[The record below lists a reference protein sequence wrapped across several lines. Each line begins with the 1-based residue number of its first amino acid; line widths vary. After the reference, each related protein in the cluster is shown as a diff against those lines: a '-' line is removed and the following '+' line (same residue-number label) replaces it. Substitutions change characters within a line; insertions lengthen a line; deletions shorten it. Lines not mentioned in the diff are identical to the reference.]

1 MKNHTNGDKLIERQK
16 FSSSILT
23 EDAAQAKTSSGVY
36 IDVHEQRDKLA
47 TKSSVERRRGE
58 ETIVAPATAQGKAG
72 IGVVRVSG
80 PLCESIAKTI
90 AGKLTK
96 PRQATYCAF
105 VDNKQQLID
114 KGLLLYFKAP
124 YSFTGEDVLEFH
136 LHGSPVLLDM
146 MIQAILQQG
155 ARLAR
160 PGEFSERAFYNGKI
174 DLTQAEAIADLIAAG
189 SATAARSALKSLEGE
204 FSRKIHDLVDKVI
217 HLRMYVE
224 AAIDFPD
231 EEIDFI
237 ADKKVA
243 EQLNEIATT
252 LTTILQQAKQG
263 VILQEGVTIA
273 LAGKPN
279 AGKSSLLNYL
289 SGKDSAIVTPIP
301 GTTRDILQEYIQID
315 GIPLHVI
322 DTAGL
327 RESNDIVEQEG
338 IRRARLALDK
348 AERIFWLIDGEVESF
363 SNIDNYIQAM
373 PLEKKYYDRIT
384 FIYNKIDVT
393 QQNPKETIE
402 SGYTI
407 LYISIKNELGL
418 DLLQHHIKKLFHQDE
433 NEMSFMARRRHI
445 EALQEAKHYLQKAEE
460 ALHAKLAGELVAED
474 LKAMQTS
481 LNTITG
487 EFTNDDLLGKIFS
500 EFCIGK

>member
-1 MKNHTNGDKLIERQK
+1 MNESTTNLSTSKRNA
-16 FSSSILT
+16 
-23 EDAAQAKTSSGVY
+23 ED
-36 IDVHEQRDKLA
+36 
-47 TKSSVERRRGE
+47 
-58 ETIVAPATAQGKAG
+58 TIVAPATAQGKAG

-80 PLCESIAKTI
+80 PLCQNIAKTI
-90 AGKLTK
+90 AGQLPKI
-96 PRQATYCAF
+96 RQATYSTF
-105 VDNKQQLID
+105 VDNQQQLID

-124 YSFTGEDVLEFH
+124 HSFTGEDVLEFH

-174 DLTQAEAIADLIAAG
+174 DLAQAEAIADLIAAG

-204 FSRKIHDLVDKVI
+204 FSRKIHALVDKVI

-237 ADKKVA
+237 ADKKIA
-243 EQLNEIATT
+243 DQLNTISINLE
-252 LTTILQQAKQG
+252 TILQQAKQG

-327 RESNDIVEQEG
+327 RDSDDIVEQEG
-338 IRRARLALDK
+338 IRRARLALEK
-348 AERIFWLIDGEVESF
+348 AERIFWLIDGEIETLSDIN
-363 SNIDNYIQAM
+363 SYIQTI
-373 PLEKKYYDRIT
+373 PLENKYYDRIT

-393 QQNPKETIE
+393 QQEPKEIIE
-402 SGYTI
+402 NGYTI
-407 LYISIKNELGL
+407 LYVSIKQEQGL
-418 DLLQHHIKKLFHQDE
+418 DLLQQHIKKLFHQDE

-445 EALQEAKHYLQKAEE
+445 EALQEAKQYLQKAEE

-487 EFTNDDLLGKIFS
+487 EFTTDDLLGKIFS

>member
-1 MKNHTNGDKLIERQK
+1 MNESTTNLSTSKRNA
-16 FSSSILT
+16 
-23 EDAAQAKTSSGVY
+23 ED
-36 IDVHEQRDKLA
+36 
-47 TKSSVERRRGE
+47 
-58 ETIVAPATAQGKAG
+58 TIVAPATAQGKAG

-80 PLCESIAKTI
+80 PLCQNIAKTI
-90 AGKLTK
+90 AGQLPKI
-96 PRQATYCAF
+96 RQATYSTF
-105 VDNKQQLID
+105 VDNQQQLID

-124 YSFTGEDVLEFH
+124 HSFTGEDVLEFH

-160 PGEFSERAFYNGKI
+160 PGEFSERAFYNDKI
-174 DLTQAEAIADLIAAG
+174 DLAQAEAIADLIAAG

-204 FSRKIHDLVDKVI
+204 FSRKIHALVDKVI

-237 ADKKVA
+237 ADKKIA
-243 EQLNEIATT
+243 DQLNTISINLE
-252 LTTILQQAKQG
+252 TILQQAKQG

-327 RESNDIVEQEG
+327 RDSDDIVEQEG
-338 IRRARLALDK
+338 IRRARLALEK
-348 AERIFWLIDGEVESF
+348 AERIFWLIDGEIETLSDIN
-363 SNIDNYIQAM
+363 SYIQTI
-373 PLEKKYYDRIT
+373 PLENKYYDRIT

-393 QQNPKETIE
+393 QQEPKEIIE
-402 SGYTI
+402 NGYTI
-407 LYISIKNELGL
+407 LYVSIKQEQGL
-418 DLLQHHIKKLFHQDE
+418 DLLQQHIKKLFHQDE

-445 EALQEAKHYLQKAEE
+445 EALQEAKQYLQKAEE

-487 EFTNDDLLGKIFS
+487 EFTTDDLLGKIFS

>member
-1 MKNHTNGDKLIERQK
+1 MNESTTNLSTSKRNA
-16 FSSSILT
+16 
-23 EDAAQAKTSSGVY
+23 ED
-36 IDVHEQRDKLA
+36 
-47 TKSSVERRRGE
+47 
-58 ETIVAPATAQGKAG
+58 TIVAPATAQGKAG

-80 PLCESIAKTI
+80 PLCQNIAKTI
-90 AGKLTK
+90 AGQLPKI
-96 PRQATYCAF
+96 RQATYSTF
-105 VDNKQQLID
+105 VDNQQQLID

-124 YSFTGEDVLEFH
+124 HSFTGEDVLEFH

-174 DLTQAEAIADLIAAG
+174 DLAQAEAIADLIAAG

-204 FSRKIHDLVDKVI
+204 FSRKIHALVDKVI

-237 ADKKVA
+237 ADKKIA
-243 EQLNEIATT
+243 DQLNTISINLE
-252 LTTILQQAKQG
+252 TILQQAKQG

-327 RESNDIVEQEG
+327 RDSDDIVEQEG
-338 IRRARLALDK
+338 IRRARLALEK
-348 AERIFWLIDGEVESF
+348 AERIFWLIDGEIETLSDIN
-363 SNIDNYIQAM
+363 SYIQTI
-373 PLEKKYYDRIT
+373 PLENKYYDRIT

-393 QQNPKETIE
+393 QQEPKEIIE
-402 SGYTI
+402 NGYTI
-407 LYISIKNELGL
+407 LYVSIKQEQGL
-418 DLLQHHIKKLFHQDE
+418 DLLQQHIKKLFHQDE

-445 EALQEAKHYLQKAEE
+445 EALQEAKQYLQKAEE
-460 ALHAKLAGELVAED
+460 ALR
-474 LKAMQTS
+474 
-481 LNTITG
+481 
-487 EFTNDDLLGKIFS
+487 
-500 EFCIGK
+500 